1 MSEERFFRD
10 WPAHKR
16 KAAVALVPGLAE
28 HSGRYEHVAGR
39 LNDAGYSVVAV
50 DIRGHGRSAGWPGMI
65 EGLDDWVADA
75 RAVLERGRAAAG
87 VRPLFLM
94 GHSLGALIAA
104 TYVVRA
110 GGDGLAGLV
119 LSSLAV
125 LAGPAILES
134 MGDPEGQGIPST
146 ALSRDVEVQ
155 RAYDQ
160 DPLVF
165 ADRVPPESTAAAL
178 EAAIEVN
185 QGTGLIALPVLM
197 FHGELDAIAD
207 PEGARY
213 FFEALASTDKR
224 LRIYDGLLH
233 ETMNEPEQDE
243 VLDDLVAWLDEHDRR
258 TLRHPRPAPRPD
270 HGTGGGRVRRR
281 SGPLVRPAT
290 DRNHGIPDSGRTTG
304 HRGDAE
310 TPATHHR
317 DQSAGTRP
325 QGADT
330 PTIAETGPRAGA
342 S

>member
-243 VLDDLVAWLDEHDRR
+243 VLDDLVAWLDEH
-258 TLRHPRPAPRPD
+258 AP
-270 HGTGGGRVRRR
+270 
-281 SGPLVRPAT
+281 
-290 DRNHGIPDSGRTTG
+290 
-304 HRGDAE
+304 
-310 TPATHHR
+310 
-317 DQSAGTRP
+317 
-325 QGADT
+325 
-330 PTIAETGPRAGA
+330 
-342 S
+342 